1 VHDVNILDNLI
12 PEPGSF
18 YIMDRGYIDL
28 LRLHVLTQYSAFFVT
43 RAKTNF
49 QFRRL
54 YSHPIEK
61 STGLRCDQTIVL
73 TGINSSKDY
82 PDKLRRIRYFD
93 SDNDMHLTFL
103 TNNFM
108 LPALTIAQLYKCRWQ
123 IELFFKWIKQNL
135 RIKSFYG
142 TSGNAVKTQVWIA
155 ISVYVMIAIMEK
167 RLNLQ
172 RSFYTILQIFSL
184 TAFEQLPII
193 QILTDFN
200 IETQKAKSCNQLVL
214 FDL

>member
-1 VHDVNILDNLI
+1 MHDVNILDNLI